1 MAASASVEG
10 LVVIWDMTQ
19 NKEKKGIVVVS
30 YFSVPR
36 QVSKKRGQGEL
47 SAISL

>member
-30 YFSVPR
+30 
-36 QVSKKRGQGEL
+36 
-47 SAISL
+47 